1 MMIISFQHFI
11 TPYYQEKFFPEF
23 KMAFTEY
30 FMML

>member
-1 MMIISFQHFI
+1 MILAVSNFI